1 MTGRESH
8 QHRVSMP
15 ADAGAMDG
23 ERVVLSRVDPPAPS
37 EAAAVL
43 QAGTAAASTLSAWM
57 LAHARD
63 DVMRGRHV
71 PEELAALVRD
81 LLNPP
86 TFPSEHPFESPAKLE
101 ISSAQMAERTGYT
114 VQHIRRLCR
123 AGRLPARRAGRDWWV
138 TVEEEHQDD
147 HEGRHTG

>member
-1 MTGRESH
+1 MRENAP
-8 QHRVSMP
+8 VAP
-15 ADAGAMDG
+15 TD
-23 ERVVLSRVDPPAPS
+23 LPAPG
-37 EAAAVL
+37 EAAAVP

-57 LAHARD
+57 LDHARN
-63 DVMRGRHV
+63 DVMRGRRV
-71 PEELAALVRD
+71 PDELAALVRD

-147 HEGRHTG
+147 HERRHSG